1 MKLLLRRV
9 NKKNI
14 PRKEKKQKGKKLVSK
29 EELYFFVLRFFYLSP
44 KAPSECNCTEGK
56 SHLLQEAASGTCWV
70 LLAAAAGGC
79 QGSMGSMQ
87 PRWEKLI
94 PAEQS

>member
-56 SHLLQEAASGTCWV
+56 SHLLQEAAAVGPAGCSWQQQQG
-70 LLAAAAGGC
+70 AAREARDPCSPDG
-79 QGSMGSMQ
+79 
-87 PRWEKLI
+87 RN
-94 PAEQS
+94 